1 MAALDMARLA
11 NGLDVPVHKP
21 RMKKAAWRRNKYR
34 SNPEFREREKEYSR
48 QYQRMKRQEGKEDVR
63 NDNVSQL

>member
-1 MAALDMARLA
+1 MKNDLEL
-11 NGLDVPVHKP
+11 

-34 SNPEFREREKEYSR
+34 NNPEFREREKEYSR